1 MLNLS
6 ALFNNSNEDRQSFLD
21 ALTLDS
27 YQKEELEQARK
38 DIRECLKQGLPQV
51 LRGRGYESDVPTP
64 RFFTQGSWSYK
75 TLNAPAQMPQQ
86 CDLDDGAYLPMGFVT
101 QTKRP
106 SKAASLFFSAAEE
119 ALAPLVKMRGW
130 KQSEKPT
137 CIRIE
142 VSSDAHVDIPL
153 YAIPDAEFQLLKA
166 RAHYAMDSIEEAVKR
181 AERDAWTALPNDQVL
196 LAHREKDWIESD
208 PRPLKDWF
216 LNEVDVK
223 GEQLRRVVRYLKAYR
238 DWRWSQG
245 GPASILLMA
254 AASPLFEAKHGRDD
268 VALLEVC
275 KALPKALRDGV
286 NNPAEESESLTD
298 RLGPNGVEE
307 AAKAFE
313 KFAAILDAA
322 ISCSDASL
330 ACRWLQEQFGQRF
343 PFQPIWVPT
352 PSARE
357 AVLATAAIPGPS
369 EILGRNKSA

>member
-38 DIRECLKQGLPQV
+38 DIRECLRQGLPQV
-51 LRGRGYESDVPTP
+51 LRARGYESDVPTP

-166 RAHYAMDSIEEAVKR
+166 RAHYAMDSIEEAVTR

-196 LAHREKDWIESD
+196 LAHRDKDWIESD

-245 GPASILLMA
+245 GPTSILLMA

-268 VALLEVC
+268 LALLEMC

-286 NNPAEESESLTD
+286 NNPTEESESLTD
-298 RLGPNGVEE
+298 RLGPDGVEE

>member
-51 LRGRGYESDVPTP
+51 LRARGYESDVPTP

-216 LNEVDVK
+216 LSEVDVK

-268 VALLEVC
+268 LALLEVC

-286 NNPAEESESLTD
+286 SNPAEESESLTD
-298 RLGPNGVEE
+298 RLGPDGVEE

-357 AVLATAAIPGPS
+357 VVLATAAIPGPS